1 MPPDMQTA
9 DDLAGEEGQI
19 AHPAREEKDQPAR
32 AVLNAREEK
41 DQPAYAVPNERE
53 RSSATPTDE
62 SGGYFHVTGKD
73 QPRLW
78 ALIPGD
84 LDSPTG
90 GYRYDRRILAGLTD
104 LGWRVRHCPLDASFP
119 LPTPAALAEAGRVL
133 AAIPDEELVLVDGL
147 AYGALP
153 DLAEAEGRRLRLV
166 ALVHHPLALETGL
179 STELASALRE
189 SEIHA
194 LAQARLILV
203 TSRFTARLLT
213 EAGGWGVT
221 PDRVRVVEPG
231 MEPVA
236 ALGGARAI
244 DLHEGQVQD
253 QNQNQDQLEA
263 QTQAQVYAH
272 GQAQDVERAASVAPA
287 QSPDLAIAPVLAITP
302 EPKPAV
308 SPDLLLALGQAASP
322 ESATWL
328 GRPACAGGP
337 PAPRPLRLLCVASL
351 TPRKGHD
358 LLLRALAGLRD
369 YAWHL
374 DCIGSHD
381 LDPAWAKSLLGWREE
396 WGLGGRVTFR
406 GPLPAEDLGRHYAAA
421 DLFVLPS
428 RFEGYGMVCAEA
440 LAHGLPILAT
450 RAGALEDTV
459 PAEAGLLVPPED
471 ARALAGALRRLFAD
485 PALRQ
490 RLTRGAWAAGLR
502 LPTWEQSSAAFAA
515 ALLEVG
521 REEAA
526 GDG

>member
-9 DDLAGEEGQI
+9 YDLAGEEGQI
-19 AHPAREEKDQPAR
+19 THPAREEKDQPAH
-32 AVLNAREEK
+32 
-41 DQPAYAVPNERE
+41 AVPNERE

-119 LPTPAALAEAGRVL
+119 LPTPTALAEAGRVL
-133 AAIPDEELVLVDGL
+133 AAIPDGELVLVDGL

-153 DLAEAEGRRLRLV
+153 DLAAAEGRRLRLV

-213 EAGGWGVT
+213 EAGGWGVA

-231 MEPVA
+231 MEPVLA
-236 ALGGARAI
+236 PGREGATQT
-244 DLHEGQVQD
+244 DEGKVK
-253 QNQNQDQLEA
+253 NQDQ
-263 QTQAQVYAH
+263 
-272 GQAQDVERAASVAPA
+272 AQDLK
-287 QSPDLAIAPVLAITP
+287 Q
-302 EPKPAV
+302 AV
-308 SPDLLLALGQAASP
+308 SP
-322 ESATWL
+322 ESAT
-328 GRPACAGGP
+328 GRGTPVIPGST

-358 LLLRALAGLRD
+358 LLLRALAVLRD

-381 LDPAWAKSLLGWREE
+381 LDPAWAKALLGWREE

-406 GPLPAEDLGRHYAAA
+406 GPLPAEDLGGHYAAA

-440 LAHGLPILAT
+440 LAHGLPVLAT

-471 ARALAGALRRLFAD
+471 AQALAGALRRLFAD

-490 RLTRGAWAAGLR
+490 RLTCGARAAGLR

-515 ALLEVG
+515 ALLGVG
-521 REEAA
+521 RKEAA

>member
-1 MPPDMQTA
+1 MQTA
-9 DDLAGEEGQI
+9 YDLAGEEGQI
-19 AHPAREEKDQPAR
+19 THPAREEKDQPAH
-32 AVLNAREEK
+32 
-41 DQPAYAVPNERE
+41 AVPNERE

-62 SGGYFHVTGKD
+62 SGGYFHVTGED

-119 LPTPAALAEAGRVL
+119 LPTPTALAEAGRVL
-133 AAIPDEELVLVDGL
+133 AAIPDGELVLVDGL
-147 AYGALP
+147 AYGVLP
-153 DLAEAEGRRLRLV
+153 DQAEAEGRRLRLV

-179 STELASALRE
+179 SPELSLALRH

-221 PDRVRVVEPG
+221 PDQVRVVEPG

-253 QNQNQDQLEA
+253 QDQDQNQDQLEA
-263 QTQAQVYAH
+263 QAQAQVYAH
-272 GQAQDVERAASVAPA
+272 GQAQDVERTASVAPA
-287 QSPDLAIAPVLAITP
+287 QSPDLAIAPDLAITP
-302 EPKPAV
+302 EPKPAA
-308 SPDLLLALGQAASP
+308 SPDLLLAVGQAASP

-381 LDPAWAKSLLGWREE
+381 LDPAWAKALLGWREE
-396 WGLGGRVTFR
+396 WGLGGRVTFL
-406 GPLPAEDLGRHYAAA
+406 GPLPAEDLGGHYAAA

-471 ARALAGALRRLFAD
+471 AQALAGALRRLFED

-490 RLTRGAWAAGLR
+490 RLTRGAQAAGLR
-502 LPTWEQSSAAFAA
+502 LPTWERSSAAFAA

-521 REEAA
+521 REEAV

>member
-9 DDLAGEEGQI
+9 YDLAGEEGQI
-19 AHPAREEKDQPAR
+19 THPAREEKDQPAH
-32 AVLNAREEK
+32 
-41 DQPAYAVPNERE
+41 AVPNQRE

-62 SGGYFHVTGKD
+62 SGGYFQVTGED

-119 LPTPAALAEAGRVL
+119 LPTPAALYQATQVL
-133 AAIPDEELVLVDGL
+133 AAIPDGELVLVDGL

-153 DLAEAEGRRLRLV
+153 DLAEAESQRLRLV

-189 SEIHA
+189 SEIRA

-231 MEPVA
+231 MELVVA
-236 ALGGARAI
+236 PDGATAT
-244 DLHEGQVQD
+244 HQD
-253 QNQNQDQLEA
+253 GRQGHDQNQDQPWDVA
-263 QTQAQVYAH
+263 QAI
-272 GQAQDVERAASVAPA
+272 SPA
-287 QSPDLAIAPVLAITP
+287 
-302 EPKPAV
+302 
-308 SPDLLLALGQAASP
+308 
-322 ESATWL
+322 SAT
-328 GRPACAGGP
+328 GPGTPAIFGGLT
-337 PAPRPLRLLCVASL
+337 APRPLRLLCVASL

-369 YAWHL
+369 YGWHL

-381 LDPAWAKSLLGWREE
+381 LDPAWAKSLLGWCEE

-471 ARALAGALRRLFAD
+471 AQALAGALLRLLEDPGLRRRLT
-485 PALRQ
+485 L
-490 RLTRGAWAAGLR
+490 GARAAGLR
-502 LPTWEQSSAAFAA
+502 LPTWEQSSAAFAT
-515 ALLEVG
+515 ALLAVG
-521 REEAA
+521 RAEVA
-526 GDG
+526 DG